1 MPTTYVG
8 VSNFNP
14 SITIP
19 VDGDLAD
26 ANSVNVS
33 AKDELD
39 TQINLFESYGQL
51 MQSTSPLRV
60 RFSSLNSIDVDP
72 IPFIALTEGGTWKTT
87 FTTTTTNVSD
97 ADLEG
102 GGVFANNTWYYVYA
116 YSVLGVCNFQIST
129 VLPDIFFLYKSGTF
143 SHKYICSFKTSN
155 TGSVIPFEKYGNY
168 ITYEAGLAVDG
179 GSATTIT
186 TVNTS
191 LYIPPSNNVPRL
203 CKIQLNID
211 SNIVFGDSEIFVFPR
226 IGTDGY
232 QFYARANGIDTTIFD
247 ISTDETRNIYYF
259 VQNVPPTPVATFKIL
274 GYYE

>member
-102 GGVFANNTWYYVYA
+102 GGVFASTLSTA
-116 YSVLGVCNFQIST
+116 FCGIFIVCGKTPVVPMYEIIYLSFI
-129 VLPDIFFLYKSGTF
+129 LPSFL
-143 SHKYICSFKTSN
+143 
-155 TGSVIPFEKYGNY
+155 
-168 ITYEAGLAVDG
+168 
-179 GSATTIT
+179 
-186 TVNTS
+186 
-191 LYIPPSNNVPRL
+191 LYIEL
-203 CKIQLNID
+203 YI
-211 SNIVFGDSEIFVFPR
+211 
-226 IGTDGY
+226 
-232 QFYARANGIDTTIFD
+232 
-247 ISTDETRNIYYF
+247 
-259 VQNVPPTPVATFKIL
+259 
-274 GYYE
+274 